1 MGLPLFFAR
10 RFPPPPPG
18 VTHCGRQNVVLH
30 AKMKLDPYRAHLRAH
45 VGQPA
50 HPPPT
55 RDHFSSASP
64 DSQFRHARFNLGA
77 CGKILA
83 FKSQHN
89 IIRAGKHSHADALAS
104 CLLYLCWS
112 QQPGWPA
119 RIATPN
125 LVASAQLALPPTPR
139 LKNHPRATHST
150 KFPGI
155 AIKLAANVTTEIY
168 ESGAFILPGITSAP
182 QLSAALHEVA
192 ALSTHPRVNV

>member
-10 RFPPPPPG
+10 RFRPPRRG
-18 VTHCGRQNVVLH
+18 VVHCGRQNVVLH
-30 AKMKLDPYRAHLRAH
+30 AKMRLDPYRGHLRAH
-45 VGQPA
+45 LSVKPS
-50 HPPPT
+50 PPPP

-64 DSQFRHARFNLGA
+64 DSQFRHARFNLGP

-89 IIRAGKHSHADALAS
+89 IIRAGKHTHADALAS

-112 QQPGWPA
+112 GHKGWPA
-119 RIATPN
+119 RIDTPN
-125 LVASAQLALPPTPR
+125 LVASARLATPPPAS

-155 AIKLAANVTTEIY
+155 AIKLAADVTTEIY
-168 ESGAFILPGITSAP
+168 ESGAFILPGIVTP
-182 QLSAALHEVA
+182 VQLGAALSEVA
-192 ALSTHPRVNV
+192 ALNLPP